1 MLDHEGQA
9 TGGQS
14 ETLPV
19 EFKFRD
25 HSIRTLMKDGE
36 ARFVHNDVCAALGL
50 TNPSDAL
57 SRLDDDEKGVALT
70 ETLGGPQEM
79 NVINEFGLY
88 RLILR
93 SNKPKAKAF
102 QRWLIHDVLPAI
114 RKTGRYEAQQQEPQ
128 PEIGS
133 SVQLIKRMLSEPGRY
148 RINVF
153 PDAKPYIYKTDIDF
167 ILKEDDQLN
176 CQLLGRF
183 IQTTFT
189 LWEKLK
195 IEQSVF
201 HELLSSRTS
210 RHLLGRPSGSQPTF
224 SAFTTNTATLRLNGS
239 SAALTANT
247 RHAQHV
253 FCDVCGNVGGLVF
266 RSRRPERSSF
276 EASNHLDPRGHLYN
290 RAAAG
295 ARSTNV

>member
-1 MLDHEGQA
+1 MNDFKKDRAMLDHEGQA

-19 EFKFRD
+19 EFKFQD
-25 HSIRTLMKDGE
+25 HSVRTLMNNGE
-36 ARFVHNDVCAALGL
+36 ARFVHNDVCAALGIA
-50 TNPSDAL
+50 NPSDAL
-57 SRLDDDEKGVALT
+57 SRLDEDEKGVAFA
-70 ETLGGPQEM
+70 ETPGGPQEM
-79 NVINEFGLY
+79 NVITEFGLY

-114 RKTGRYEAQQQEPQ
+114 RKTGRFEAVQQEPQ
-128 PEIGS
+128 PEIDI

-148 RINVF
+148 RLNVF

-183 IQTTFT
+183 IQTIFT

-201 HELLSSRTS
+201 HELRDDIVVTNLETSIRQAERLATHFLRIYDKHSHASS
-210 RHLLGRPSGSQPTF
+210 
-224 SAFTTNTATLRLNGS
+224 
-239 SAALTANT
+239 
-247 RHAQHV
+247 
-253 FCDVCGNVGGLVF
+253 
-266 RSRRPERSSF
+266 
-276 EASNHLDPRGHLYN
+276 
-290 RAAAG
+290 
-295 ARSTNV
+295 

>member
-9 TGGQS
+9 AGGQS

-25 HSIRTLMKDGE
+25 HSVRTLMKDGE

-93 SNKPKAKAF
+93 SNKPNAKAF

-114 RKTGRYEAQQQEPQ
+114 RKTGRYEAQQQEPR
-128 PEIGS
+128 PEIDS

-148 RINVF
+148 RINIF

-183 IQTTFT
+183 IQTIFT

-201 HELLSSRTS
+201 HELRDDIVVTNLETSIRQAERLATHFLRIYDKHSHASS
-210 RHLLGRPSGSQPTF
+210 
-224 SAFTTNTATLRLNGS
+224 
-239 SAALTANT
+239 
-247 RHAQHV
+247 
-253 FCDVCGNVGGLVF
+253 
-266 RSRRPERSSF
+266 
-276 EASNHLDPRGHLYN
+276 
-290 RAAAG
+290 
-295 ARSTNV
+295 

>member
-93 SNKPKAKAF
+93 SNKPNAKAF

-114 RKTGRYEAQQQEPQ
+114 RKTGRYEAQQQEPR
-128 PEIGS
+128 PEIDS
-133 SVQLIKRMLSEPGRY
+133 SVTI
-148 RINVF
+148 
-153 PDAKPYIYKTDIDF
+153 
-167 ILKEDDQLN
+167 
-176 CQLLGRF
+176 
-183 IQTTFT
+183 
-189 LWEKLK
+189 
-195 IEQSVF
+195 
-201 HELLSSRTS
+201 LSSRTS
-210 RHLLGRPSGSQPTF
+210 RHLLGRPSDSQPTF
-224 SAFTTNTATLRLNGS
+224 SAFTTNTAMLRLNGS
-239 SAALTANT
+239 SAALTAYT
-247 RHAQHV
+247 RRAQRV
-253 FCDVCGNVGGLVF
+253 FCDECGNAGGLVSC
-266 RSRRPERSSF
+266 SRRPGRSSSL
-276 EASNHLDPRGHLYN
+276 ASIRLDPREAPL
-290 RAAAG
+290 
-295 ARSTNV
+295 